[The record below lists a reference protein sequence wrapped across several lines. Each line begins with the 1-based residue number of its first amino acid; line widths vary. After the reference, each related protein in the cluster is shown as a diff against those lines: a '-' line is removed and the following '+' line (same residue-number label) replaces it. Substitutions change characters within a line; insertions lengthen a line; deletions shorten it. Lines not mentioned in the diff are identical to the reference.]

1 MSIQSIGIAGAGI
14 IGRLVALELRQQG
27 HQVSIFEQ
35 DPASSSGSR
44 CQSAATNQSL
54 PLCTSSACSYSAA
67 GMLTPYS
74 EADTAEPLV
83 YQLGLRSLDLWPD
96 IVKQMGREVFYR
108 TGGTLVVAH
117 SQDRADFD
125 RFHHLV
131 QVNISPTADL
141 VASIENSELS
151 RLEPELGS
159 RFSRALHMPKEA
171 WLCACCT
178 MPALYQTLI
187 EQEVRWH
194 SSTSVMAVK
203 PNEIIV
209 QASAGLRSHGFDWV
223 IDTRG
228 LGAITQQPNLRGVR
242 GEILWLRAPEVKITR
257 LVRLMHP
264 RYRIY
269 IVPRRDNL
277 YLIGATQIE
286 SEDRGPISV
295 RSTLE
300 LLSAAYSVHP
310 GFGEAQIVYSDV
322 NLRPALPN
330 NQPKVIFEP
339 GLLSVNGLFRHGYLI
354 SPAIAQ
360 EVSRMISA
368 DGDYQSPYKDLFQHR
383 SIKNEA
389 IA

>member
-27 HQVSIFEQ
+27 HQVTLFEQ
-35 DPASSSGSR
+35 DPACLSNSR
-44 CQSAATNQSL
+44 CELAATNQSMPNL
-54 PLCTSSACSYSAA
+54 SASACSYSAA

-83 YQLGLRSLDLWPD
+83 FNLGLTSLGLWPD
-96 IVKQMGREVFYR
+96 IVSKMGREVFYR

-117 SQDRADFD
+117 NQDRADFD
-125 RFHHLV
+125 HFDHLV
-131 QVNISPTADL
+131 QANISPTEEL
-141 VASIENSELS
+141 VVPIKHPELT
-151 RLEPELGS
+151 RLEPELGD
-159 RFSRALHMPKEA
+159 RFTQALHMPKET

-178 MPALYQTLI
+178 MTALFQTLL
-187 EQEVRWH
+187 ECGVCWH
-194 SSTSVMAVK
+194 SSVSVIAVN
-203 PNEIIV
+203 PYEIIT
-209 QASAGLRSHGFDWV
+209 QASAGSRSHRFDWV

-228 LGAITQQPNLRGVR
+228 LGATKQLSNLRGVR
-242 GEILWLRAPEVKITR
+242 GEILWLSAPEVKITR

-286 SEDRGPISV
+286 SQERGPISV
-295 RSTLE
+295 RSSLE

-310 GFGEAQIVYSDV
+310 GFGEAKIVYSDV

-330 NQPKVIFEP
+330 NQPQVIFKP
-339 GLLSVNGLFRHGYLI
+339 GLLRVNGLFRHGYLI

-360 EVSRMISA
+360 EVSRMIS
-368 DGDYQSPYKDLFQHR
+368 GGGNYQSPFKDLFQHH
-383 SIKNEA
+383 SIVNEA